1 MFVLQSIGVRID
13 FNHMINKRL
22 TNDFVA
28 VARFDDGVGDTFTAI
43 FNKIPTY
50 DEIKFWNSQK

>member
-1 MFVLQSIGVRID
+1 
-13 FNHMINKRL
+13 MINKRL

-50 DEIKFWNSQK
+50 DEIKF